1 MGLHSTS
8 ALKQQHCILQVLP
21 VFTVKVVVL
30 FNDVAMFCL
39 SILAWEAIYIF
50 IFLSQN
56 NDLEIGM
63 KSISAK
69 KYIIEDH
76 ILLIA

>member
-1 MGLHSTS
+1 
-8 ALKQQHCILQVLP
+8 
-21 VFTVKVVVL
+21 
-30 FNDVAMFCL
+30 MFL
-39 SILAWEAIYIF
+39 NFDLEAWEAIYIF

-76 ILLIA
+76 ILLINWIERKNAVSK